1 MANHRIYQFTSV
13 GRPLDP
19 AFPTNRAVLI
29 LMPMSAVLGA
39 VLSWI
44 QSGDPWQ
51 VLQQALVYALLIFLA
66 WALAREFA
74 PDDNP
79 AAFISLSGGLVVA
92 LASSSP
98 GLMTAFVTL
107 GLVRIV
113 NRTTGL
119 AARRTDSIALMALSI
134 VTIYATA
141 SPLFGGVAAL
151 AFMLDG
157 SLREPLR
164 QQWLYGLI
172 CLGASVV
179 YMVDHGIG
187 PTHLSVPDS
196 LFEWLALL
204 FMLIFALNIILTR
217 TVRSK
222 ADTGGRALEV
232 NRVRAGMAIG
242 LLAALQGIHEPAE
255 VAVIVAAIAG
265 ICIVM
270 AFRKGFRAPPAG

>member
-1 MANHRIYQFTSV
+1 MANHRIYQYTSV

-19 AFPTNRAVLI
+19 ALPTNRAVLI

-39 VLSWI
+39 VLTWMR
-44 QSGDPWQ
+44 SGDPWQ
-51 VLQQALVYALLIFLA
+51 ALQQALVYALLVFAA

-92 LASSSP
+92 LASASP
-98 GLMTAFVTL
+98 GLLTAFATL
-107 GLVRIV
+107 GLVRLV

-119 AARRTDSIALMALSI
+119 AARRTDSIALMVLSI

-141 SPLFGGVAAL
+141 SPLFGVVAAL
-151 AFMLDG
+151 AFVLDG

-179 YMVDHGIG
+179 YMVDHRIG
-187 PTHLSVPDS
+187 PAHLSAPDS

-204 FMLIFALNIILTR
+204 FMLIFALDILLTR
-217 TVRSK
+217 RVRSK
-222 ADTGGRALEV
+222 ADVGGRSLEV

-255 VAVIVAAIAG
+255 IAVIVAAIAG
-265 ICIVM
+265 ICIGM
-270 AFRKGFRAPPAG
+270 AFRKGFRASPSG

>member
-51 VLQQALVYALLIFLA
+51 ALQQALVYALLIFLA

-265 ICIVM
+265 ICIGM

>member
-1 MANHRIYQFTSV
+1 
-13 GRPLDP
+13 
-19 AFPTNRAVLI
+19 VLI

-51 VLQQALVYALLIFLA
+51 ALQQALVYALLIFLA

-79 AAFISLSGGLVVA
+79 AAFISLSGGLVAA

-151 AFMLDG
+151 AFILDG

-265 ICIVM
+265 ICIGM

>member
-51 VLQQALVYALLIFLA
+51 ALQQALVYALLIFLA

-151 AFMLDG
+151 AFILDG

-265 ICIVM
+265 ICIGM

>member
-51 VLQQALVYALLIFLA
+51 ALQQALVYALLIFLA

-79 AAFISLSGGLVVA
+79 AAFISLSGGLVAA

-151 AFMLDG
+151 AFILDG

-265 ICIVM
+265 ICIGM

>member
-39 VLSWI
+39 ILSWI

-51 VLQQALVYALLIFLA
+51 ALQQALVYALLIFLA

-265 ICIVM
+265 ICIGM

>member
-51 VLQQALVYALLIFLA
+51 ALQQALVYALLIFLA

-151 AFMLDG
+151 AFILDG

-242 LLAALQGIHEPAE
+242 LLTALQGIHEPAE

-265 ICIVM
+265 ICIGM